1 MDHSS
6 KFCWDI
12 LFDLVCTRKWSEL
25 SMQVYFLRFK
35 YYILVKE
42 YAYLHSA
49 TDALFAQTEAANC
62 CSNILTWNV
71 NYQ

>member
-1 MDHSS
+1 
-6 KFCWDI
+6 
-12 LFDLVCTRKWSEL
+12 
-25 SMQVYFLRFK
+25 MQVYFLRFK